1 MAMFSRESLENHWHQ
16 VFEEVLHFDVRP
28 RGLRAGLDLQL
39 IKQANDRVVRAWVG
53 GSSRDPHAARGDR
66 EIELH
71 GTLAHDLGDG
81 RLLMTG
87 IAVQDAYRR
96 GEADRAV
103 IRRTQH
109 HLVKAT
115 EMLRET
121 APSVKAEDVA
131 LEFNPTAFPPPG
143 VVILMKAAPALDDM
157 RYHLRREDFVRV
169 DDSEPTLADVLG
181 VSTFGQGL
189 DPELRKTATAQVLG
203 MGATDLG
210 PEHCIVQSQEAKRLS
225 ANDETFPSVVVMVM
239 PLNPHFTPELA
250 SEETVKAAL
259 KEAAKL
265 IENVPVERL
274 SQAGYHFVFTLEEVA
289 RKGRGW

>member
-1 MAMFSRESLENHWHQ
+1 
-16 VFEEVLHFDVRP
+16 
-28 RGLRAGLDLQL
+28 
-39 IKQANDRVVRAWVG
+39 
-53 GSSRDPHAARGDR
+53 
-66 EIELH
+66 
-71 GTLAHDLGDG
+71 
-81 RLLMTG
+81 
-87 IAVQDAYRR
+87 
-96 GEADRAV
+96 
-103 IRRTQH
+103 
-109 HLVKAT
+109 
-115 EMLRET
+115 
-121 APSVKAEDVA
+121 
-131 LEFNPTAFPPPG
+131 
-143 VVILMKAAPALDDM
+143 
-157 RYHLRREDFVRV
+157 
-169 DDSEPTLADVLG
+169 VLG